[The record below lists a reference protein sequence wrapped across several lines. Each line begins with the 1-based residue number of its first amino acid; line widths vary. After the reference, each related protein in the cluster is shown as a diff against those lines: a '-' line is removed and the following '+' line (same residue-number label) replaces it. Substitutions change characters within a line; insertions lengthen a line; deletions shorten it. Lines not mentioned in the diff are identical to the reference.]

1 MTGIEIFLFILAI
14 IILIV
19 GLLLSYAG
27 TPGGGLAALAGED
40 LELFRKTKDR
50 GVIKILQIIMFILVI
65 ILIAIGITVRLVN

>member
-1 MTGIEIFLFILAI
+1 MTGIEIFLFILAVV
-14 IILIV
+14 ILII

-65 ILIAIGITVRLVN
+65 ILIAVGITLRLVS

>member
-65 ILIAIGITVRLVN
+65 ILIAIGIIVRLVN

>member
-50 GVIKILQIIMFILVI
+50 GVIKILQIIMFMLVI